1 MRKILGYLLMF
12 GGIFISIL
20 AVYLDVLLLK
30 QGTSVPLFIAYLVLY
45 LGAGVFF
52 FFIGHRLS
60 K

>member
-30 QGTSVPLFIAYLVLY
+30 QGTPVPLFIAYLVLY
-45 LGAGVFF
+45 LGAVVFF
-52 FFIGHRLS
+52 FVISRTL
-60 K
+60 

>member
-20 AVYLDVLLLK
+20 AIYLDVLLLR
-30 QGTSVPLFIAYLVLY
+30 QGTSVALFIAYLVLY
-45 LGAGVFF
+45 VGAGVFF
-52 FFIGHRLS
+52 FLLGQRLA

>member
-1 MRKILGYLLMF
+1 MF
-12 GGIFISIL
+12 GGIFISTL

-52 FFIGHRLS
+52 FIIGQRLS